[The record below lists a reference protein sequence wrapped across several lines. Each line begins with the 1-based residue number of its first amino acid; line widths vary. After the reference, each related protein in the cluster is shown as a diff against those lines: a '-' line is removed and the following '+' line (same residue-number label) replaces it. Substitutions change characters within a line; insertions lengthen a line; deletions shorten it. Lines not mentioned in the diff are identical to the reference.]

1 MRDEGYAN
9 LEAPAL
15 DVRSIS
21 CGYSPRKL
29 TLHEVS
35 FQVRQGEFV
44 AIIGPNG
51 AGKTTLF
58 RAISGLLPLRSGSLR
73 INNMDAKLLSHKER
87 ARQLAIC

>member
-44 AIIGPNG
+44 AIIGLTGRERRPCSVPYQ
-51 AGKTTLF
+51 A
-58 RAISGLLPLRSGSLR
+58 SCRSAAVRYG
-73 INNMDAKLLSHKER
+73 
-87 ARQLAIC
+87 